1 MSLIFYICGKS
12 ASGKDSLYDK
22 LKEDPELDLEPIVP
36 CTTRPMRS
44 GEQEGVDYH
53 FMDEERFQKLLAAG
67 KIIEHREYNT
77 VYGIWHYFTVDD
89 EAAATARDRIA
100 VGTLESLLKLTEYYG
115 KDRVVPL
122 YIEVEDG
129 LRLARALK
137 REMKP
142 GNHCYEEMCRRFL
155 ADQKDFSEKKLAEAG
170 ITRRFS
176 NNGSFDECLSEVRDE
191 ILARKA
197 AKQQ

>member
-36 CTTRPMRS
+36 CTTRPMRD
-44 GEQEGVDYH
+44 GEQDGVDYH
-53 FMDEERFQKLLAAG
+53 FMDEEQFQKLLAAG
-67 KIIEHREYNT
+67 KIVEHREYNT
-77 VYGIWHYFTVDD
+77 VYGIWHYFTVD
-89 EAAATARDRIA
+89 EETAASARDRIA
-100 VGTLESLLKLTEYYG
+100 VGTLESLLKMMDYYG

-122 YIEVEDG
+122 YVEVEDG
-129 LRLARALK
+129 LRLSRALK

-142 GNHCYEEMCRRFL
+142 GNHRYEEMCRRFL
-155 ADQKDFSEKKLAEAG
+155 ADQKDFSEEKLAEAG

-176 NNGSFDECLSEVRDE
+176 NNSSFEDCLSEVRSA

-197 AKQQ
+197 VRKQ